1 MHISAHGIFS
11 RIDHILGH
19 KTSLKTFNWI
29 EIISSIFFDYKS
41 MKRNQ
46 PQKKRNERKKNNYTE
61 IKQCGTK
68 KTNGSMMRSKRKFK
82 NTLRRMTMKT

>member
-46 PQKKRNERKKNNYTE
+46 PQKKRNERKKTITQRLNSVVL
-61 IKQCGTK
+61 K
-68 KTNGSMMRSKRKFK
+68 KPMGQ
-82 NTLRRMTMKT
+82 